1 MEEKENVGDFVTRVT
16 KLVNLM
22 KGCGETMNDQSVVE
36 KVLRSLTPRF
46 DIVVAIEESKDLSST
61 TVEEIQGVLEASEQ
75 KLNEKLEKGK
85 NEVALQA
92 QSNNG
97 KKGKGKWSG
106 NRGRGG
112 YQNTSAKDNQET
124 SNPNQKTGGRGGFNG
139 NYRGARSGRGG
150 YKTFDK
156 SNIQC
161 YNCQKFGHFAD
172 ECRGKNEPQEVEA
185 RVAKQ
190 DEGEKLEMEKGMV
203 YKPKSTQNSQVRF
216 ANDSTMTAKGMGD
229 VSIKRK
235 DGKCSMI
242 SNVLYIPGIKC
253 NLLSIGQLL
262 EQDYKIV
269 MEHRLLNVFD
279 TKGNLL
285 LKAPMSK
292 NRTFQIELNVID
304 HKCLMTAYSRDERL
318 WLYRMRHLNFKDLTL
333 MQKKNYVTGLPAM
346 NAPEEI
352 CEEYVHFK
360 QPRGSFSKNA
370 MSKTKST
377 LEIVYS
383 DVCGPMQVDSIGGN
397 KYFVSFVDDFSRKI
411 WAYLINKKSDVLS
424 VFKKFKSV
432 LESQSGHKLKVLR
445 TYGGGECVS
454 HDFVEFCESEGIV
467 HEMVPPYTPQQ
478 NGSAERRNRTIMNM
492 VRCMLKG
499 KHLPK
504 ELWGEAVATAT
515 YILNLC
521 PTKRLNGITPEECWS
536 KNKPSVKHLRVFGSI
551 AYKHVPDQLR
561 KKLDDKATTMI
572 LVGYHPTG
580 GYKLY
585 DPVNKSVVVSRDVV
599 IDEMKELDCNMHE
612 KKSST
617 SVMLEELEESKVAVP
632 ETDMRRSTRTRVLP
646 ARLQECELN
655 KDNEVTNDG
664 DLVHLAF
671 MAESEPI
678 DVDNALKSEKWRCAM
693 KEELDSIESNQSWE
707 LVDLPHNKRA
717 IDVKWVYKLKMN
729 SKGEITRHKARLVA
743 KGFLQRE
750 GIDYGEVIAP
760 VTRMETIRLVT
771 AIANMNDWP
780 MYQMDVKSAFLN
792 GPIEEEVFVTQPPG
806 YVVKSQE
813 NKVYRLKKAL
823 YGLKQAPRA
832 WKRRIDKFLTE
843 IGFVKCVTEHGAYVK
858 KHDEK
863 GLIVM
868 CLYVDD
874 LLITGSNDNYI
885 SEFKSDLKKE
895 FEMTDLGH
903 MTYFLGIEFLRTGQG
918 ILMHQT
924 KYAKE
929 ILKKFEMDK
938 CNSALSPTEPRL
950 QLSKSTEEEDVDPTS
965 YKQLIGSLRYL
976 CNTRP
981 DLAYSVGIVSRF
993 MDRPK
998 SSHLI
1003 AVKRILRYVKG
1014 TIDYGVLFHA
1024 SDKKNEC
1031 KLMGYTNSN
1040 WCGDVEDRK
1049 STAGYIF
1056 YFGEAPI
1063 SWCSKKELVVALSS
1077 CEAEYIAASLN
1088 TSQAIWLKNLI
1099 EEISLVKC
1107 NYVSLKVDNVSA
1119 INLAK
1124 NPIAHGRSK
1133 HIELHFHYLR
1143 EQVNNGNLALEY
1155 CKSEEQVADLF
1166 TKAVT
1171 VQVFQKL
1178 KGQNG
1183 NGNYSQHELRRS
1195 VKRCE

>member
-1 MEEKENVGDFVTRVT
+1 MAASTSSSVPMGTYGNGAFPGNLPILNGKNYDTWCKQMKVVFGFQDVWDLVSSGVEPITESSSDVQKATFKEQKKRDHKALFIIHQCVSPDNFERVGDAQSSKEAWDNLEKAYGGATKVKKVRLQTYKRQFELLQMEEKESVGDFVTRVT

-36 KVLRSLTPRF
+36 KILRSLTPRF
-46 DIVVAIEESKDLSST
+46 DIVVAIEESKDLSNT
-61 TVEEIQGVLEASEQ
+61 TVEEIQGDLEASEQ
-75 KLNEKLEKGK
+75 KLNERLEKGK

-112 YQNTSAKDNQET
+112 YQNAGAKDNQET
-124 SNPNQKTGGRGGFNG
+124 SNYNQKTGGRGGFNG
-139 NYRGARSGRGG
+139 NRSGRGG
-150 YKTFDK
+150 RGGRGGYKGFDK

-172 ECRGKNEPQEVEA
+172 ECRGKNEAQDAEA

-190 DEGEKLEMEKGMV
+190 DEGDKFEMLMV
-203 YKPKSTQNSQVRF
+203 TIKDDSDYSDKWYLDSGCSTHMSGRKEWFTSLRSTQNSQVRF
-216 ANDSTMTAKGMGD
+216 ANNSTMAAKGMSD

-235 DGKCSMI
+235 DGKYSMI

-253 NLLSIGQLL
+253 NFLSIGQLL
-262 EQDYKIV
+262 EKDYKIV
-269 MEHRLLNVFD
+269 MEHKLLNVFD
-279 TKGNLL
+279 TNGNLL

-292 NRTFQIELNVID
+292 NRTFQIELNVMD
-304 HKCLMTAYSRDERL
+304 HKCLMTAYSRDEWL
-318 WLYRMRHLNFKDLTL
+318 WHYRMGHLNFKDLTL
-333 MQKKNYVTGLPAM
+333 MQMKNYVTGLPAM
-346 NAPEEI
+346 NAPDEIFEE
-352 CEEYVHFK
+352 CVHSK
-360 QPRGSFSKNA
+360 QPRGSFRKYV

-411 WAYLINKKSDVLS
+411 WTYLINKKSDVLS

-432 LESQSGHKLKVLR
+432 EERQSGHKLKVLR
-445 TYGGGECVS
+445 TNGGGEYVS
-454 HDFVEFCESEGIV
+454 HDFAELCESEGIV
-467 HEMVPPYTPQQ
+467 HEVIPPYTPQQ
-478 NGSAERRNRTIMNM
+478 NGSAEMRNRTIMNM

-504 ELWGEAVATAT
+504 ELWGEAIATAT

-551 AYKHVPDQLR
+551 AYKHVPDQSR
-561 KKLDDKATTMI
+561 RKLDDKAITMI
-572 LVGYHPTG
+572 LVGYHSTG

-585 DPVNKSVVVSRDVV
+585 DPVNKNVVVSRDVV
-599 IDEMKELDCNMHE
+599 FDEMKEWDWNMQE

-617 SVMLEELEESKVAVP
+617 SVMLEELEENTEIVP
-632 ETDMRRSTRTRVLP
+632 ETDMRRSTRTRALP

-655 KDNEVTNDG
+655 KDDEVINDG

-671 MAESEPI
+671 MAELEPI
-678 DVDNALKSEKWRCAM
+678 DVISALKSEKWRCAM
-693 KEELDSIESNQSWE
+693 KEELDSIKSNQTWE
-707 LVDLPHNKRA
+707 LVDLPQNKRA

-729 SKGEITRHKARLVA
+729 SKGEVTRHKARLVA
-743 KGFLQRE
+743 RGFLQKE
-750 GIDYGEVIAP
+750 GIDYGEVFAP

-771 AIANMNDWP
+771 VIANINDWP

-806 YVVKSQE
+806 YE
-813 NKVYRLKKAL
+813 
-823 YGLKQAPRA
+823 
-832 WKRRIDKFLTE
+832 
-843 IGFVKCVTEHGAYVK
+843 
-858 KHDEK
+858 
-863 GLIVM
+863 
-868 CLYVDD
+868 
-874 LLITGSNDNYI
+874 
-885 SEFKSDLKKE
+885 
-895 FEMTDLGH
+895 
-903 MTYFLGIEFLRTGQG
+903 
-918 ILMHQT
+918 
-924 KYAKE
+924 
-929 ILKKFEMDK
+929 
-938 CNSALSPTEPRL
+938 
-950 QLSKSTEEEDVDPTS
+950 
-965 YKQLIGSLRYL
+965 LIGSLRYL

-993 MDRPK
+993 MDKPK

-1014 TIDYGVLFHA
+1014 TIDYGVFFPA
-1024 SDKKNEC
+1024 NDRKNEC
-1031 KLMGYTNSN
+1031 KLMGYTDSN

-1063 SWCSKKELVVALSS
+1063 SWCSKKEPVVALSS
-1077 CEAEYIAASLN
+1077 CEAEYIAASLR
-1088 TSQAIWLKNLI
+1088 TCQAIWLRNLI

-1107 NYVSLKVDNVSA
+1107 NTVTLKVDNVSA

-1133 HIELHFHYLR
+1133 HIEMRFHYLR
-1143 EQVNNGNLALEY
+1143 EQVNNENLTLEY
-1155 CKSEEQVADLF
+1155 CKSDEQVADLF
-1166 TKAVT
+1166 TKAVA

-1178 KGQNG
+1178 RGQMGMETVANM
-1183 NGNYSQHELRRS
+1183 N
-1195 VKRCE
+1195 

>member
-1 MEEKENVGDFVTRVT
+1 MAASTSSSVPMGTYGNGAFPDNLPILNGKNYDSWCKQMKVVFGFQDVWDLVSSGVEPIIESSSDVQKSTFKEQKKRDYKALFIIHQCVSPDNFERVGDAQSSKEAWDNLEKAYGGAAKVKKVWLQTYKRQFELLQMEEKESVGDFFTRVT

-36 KVLRSLTPRF
+36 KILRSLTPRF
-46 DIVVAIEESKDLSST
+46 DIVVAIEESKDLSNT
-61 TVEEIQGVLEASEQ
+61 TVEEIQGVLEASEH
-75 KLNEKLEKGK
+75 KLNERLEKGK

-97 KKGKGKWSG
+97 NKDKGKWSG

-112 YQNTSAKDNQET
+112 YQNAGAKDNQET
-124 SNPNQKTGGRGGFNG
+124 SNSNQKTGGRGGFKG
-139 NYRGARSGRGG
+139 NRGGRGG
-150 YKTFDK
+150 REGKMRHKMLKQEWLSKEEGMIYKSK
-156 SNIQC
+156 EYSEQS
-161 YNCQKFGHFAD
+161 
-172 ECRGKNEPQEVEA
+172 R
-185 RVAKQ
+185 
-190 DEGEKLEMEKGMV
+190 
-203 YKPKSTQNSQVRF
+203 
-216 ANDSTMTAKGMGD
+216 
-229 VSIKRK
+229 
-235 DGKCSMI
+235 
-242 SNVLYIPGIKC
+242 IKC

-262 EQDYKIV
+262 EKDYKIV
-269 MEHRLLNVFD
+269 MEHKLLNVFD
-279 TKGNLL
+279 TNGNLL

-292 NRTFQIELNVID
+292 NRTFQIELNVMD
-304 HKCLMTAYSRDERL
+304 HKCLMTAYSRNEWL
-318 WLYRMRHLNFKDLTL
+318 WHYRMGHLNFKDLTL

-346 NAPEEI
+346 NAPDEI
-352 CEEYVHFK
+352 CEECVHSK
-360 QPRGSFSKNA
+360 QPRGSFSKYA

-411 WAYLINKKSDVLS
+411 WTYLINKKSDVLS

-432 LESQSGHKLKVLR
+432 VERQSGHKLKVLR
-445 TYGGGECVS
+445 TDGGGEYVS
-454 HDFVEFCESEGIV
+454 HDFAELCESEGIV
-467 HEMVPPYTPQQ
+467 HEVIPPYTPQH

-504 ELWGEAVATAT
+504 ELWGEVVATAT

-561 KKLDDKATTMI
+561 RKLDVKATTMI
-572 LVGYHPTG
+572 LVGYHSTG

-585 DPVNKSVVVSRDVV
+585 DPVNKNVVVSRDVV
-599 IDEMKELDCNMHE
+599 FDEMKEWDWNMQE

-617 SVMLEELEESKVAVP
+617 SVMLEELEENTEIVP
-632 ETDMRRSTRTRVLP
+632 EIDMRRSTRTRALP

-678 DVDNALKSEKWRCAM
+678 DVISALKSEKLRCAM
-693 KEELDSIESNQSWE
+693 KEELDLIECNQTWE
-707 LVDLPHNKRA
+707 LVDLPQNKRA

-729 SKGEITRHKARLVA
+729 SK
-743 KGFLQRE
+743 
-750 GIDYGEVIAP
+750 
-760 VTRMETIRLVT
+760 
-771 AIANMNDWP
+771 
-780 MYQMDVKSAFLN
+780 
-792 GPIEEEVFVTQPPG
+792 
-806 YVVKSQE
+806 
-813 NKVYRLKKAL
+813 
-823 YGLKQAPRA
+823 
-832 WKRRIDKFLTE
+832 
-843 IGFVKCVTEHGAYVK
+843 EHGVYVK

-874 LLITGSNDNYI
+874 LLITGNNDKYI
-885 SEFKSDLKKE
+885 SEFKSDLKRE
-895 FEMTDLGH
+895 FEMTDLGY
-903 MTYFLGIEFLRTGQG
+903 MTYFLGIEFLRTDQG

-924 KYAKE
+924 RYAKE

-938 CNSALSPTEPRL
+938 CNSALSPAEPRL
-950 QLSKSTEEEDVDPTS
+950 QLSKSIEEEDVDPTS
-965 YKQLIGSLRYL
+965 YRQLIGSLRYL

-993 MDRPK
+993 MDKPK

-1014 TIDYGVLFHA
+1014 TIDYGVFFPA
-1024 SDKKNEC
+1024 NDRKNEC
-1031 KLMGYTNSN
+1031 KLMGYTDSN

-1063 SWCSKKELVVALSS
+1063 SWCSKKEPVVVLSS
-1077 CEAEYIAASLN
+1077 F
-1088 TSQAIWLKNLI
+1088 T
-1099 EEISLVKC
+1099 
-1107 NYVSLKVDNVSA
+1107 LKVDNVSA

-1133 HIELHFHYLR
+1133 HIEMRFHYLR
-1143 EQVNNGNLALEY
+1143 EQVNNGNLTLEY
-1155 CKSEEQVADLF
+1155 CKSGEQVADLF
-1166 TKAVT
+1166 TKAVA

-1178 KGQNG
+1178 RGQMRMETMANM
-1183 NGNYSQHELRRS
+1183 N
-1195 VKRCE
+1195 

>member
-1 MEEKENVGDFVTRVT
+1 MVASTSSSVPMGTYGNGAFPGNLPISNGKNYDSWCKQMKVVFGFQDVWDLVSSGVEPITESSSDVQKATFKEQKKRDYKALFIIHQCVKKVRLQNYKRQFELLQMEEKESVGDFVTRVT
-16 KLVNLM
+16 ILVNLM
-22 KGCGETMNDQSVVE
+22 KECGETINDQSVVE
-36 KVLRSLTPRF
+36 KILRSLAPSF

-61 TVEEIQGVLEASEQ
+61 TVEEIQGILEAYEH
-75 KLNEKLEKGK
+75 KLNERLEKGK

-92 QSNNG
+92 QINNG

-112 YQNTSAKDNQET
+112 YQNAGAKDNQET
-124 SNPNQKTGGRGGFNG
+124 SNSNQKTGGRGGFNG
-139 NYRGARSGRGG
+139 NRGGRGGRGG
-150 YKTFDK
+150 YKGFEK

-172 ECRGKNEPQEVEA
+172 ECRGKNEAQDAEA

-190 DEGEKLEMEKGMV
+190 DEGDKLEMLMV
-203 YKPKSTQNSQVRF
+203 TIKD
-216 ANDSTMTAKGMGD
+216 DSDYSDKCTMAAKGRVMCP
-229 VSIKRK
+229 SRER
-235 DGKCSMI
+235 M
-242 SNVLYIPGIKC
+242 
-253 NLLSIGQLL
+253 
-262 EQDYKIV
+262 DYKIV
-269 MEHRLLNVFD
+269 MEHKLLNVFD
-279 TKGNLL
+279 TNGNLL

-292 NRTFQIELNVID
+292 NRIFQIELNVMD
-304 HKCLMTAYSRDERL
+304 HKCLMTAYSRDKWL
-318 WLYRMRHLNFKDLTL
+318 WHYRMGHLNFKDLTL

-346 NAPEEI
+346 NAPDEI
-352 CEEYVHFK
+352 CEECVPSK
-360 QPRGSFSKNA
+360 QPRGSFSKYA

-383 DVCGPMQVDSIGGN
+383 DVCGPTRVDFIGGN
-397 KYFVSFVDDFSRKI
+397 KYFVSFVDDFSRKV
-411 WAYLINKKSDVLS
+411 WTYLINKKSDVLS

-432 LESQSGHKLKVLR
+432 VERQNEHKLKVLR
-445 TYGGGECVS
+445 TDGGGEYVS
-454 HDFVEFCESEGIV
+454 HDFAELCESEGIV
-467 HEMVPPYTPQQ
+467 HEVIPPYTPQQ
-478 NGSAERRNRTIMNM
+478 NGNAERRNRTIMTIMNM

-504 ELWGEAVATAT
+504 ELWGEAVATTT

-551 AYKHVPDQLR
+551 AYNHVSDQLR
-561 KKLDDKATTMI
+561 RKLDDKATTMI
-572 LVGYHPTG
+572 LVGYHSTG

-585 DPVNKSVVVSRDVV
+585 DPVNKNVVVSRNVV
-599 IDEMKELDCNMHE
+599 FDEMKEWDWNMHE

-617 SVMLEELEESKVAVP
+617 SVMLEELEEKKEIVP
-632 ETDMRRSTRTRVLP
+632 KTDMRRSTRARILP
-646 ARLQECELN
+646 ARLQEYESN
-655 KDNEVTNDG
+655 KDSEVINDG

-678 DVDNALKSEKWRCAM
+678 DVISALKSEKWRCAM
-693 KEELDSIESNQSWE
+693 KEELDSIESNQTWE
-707 LVDLPHNKRA
+707 LVDLPQNKRA

-729 SKGEITRHKARLVA
+729 SKGEVTRHKARLVA
-743 KGFLQRE
+743 RGFLQRE
-750 GIDYGEVIAP
+750 GIDYGEVFAP
-760 VTRMETIRLVT
+760 MTRMETI
-771 AIANMNDWP
+771 
-780 MYQMDVKSAFLN
+780 
-792 GPIEEEVFVTQPPG
+792 
-806 YVVKSQE
+806 
-813 NKVYRLKKAL
+813 RLKKAL

-832 WKRRIDKFLTE
+832 WNRRIDKFLID
-843 IGFVKCVTEHGAYVK
+843 IGFVKCVTEHGVYVK

-874 LLITGSNDNYI
+874 LLITGSNDKYI
-885 SEFKSDLKKE
+885 SEFKSDLKRE

-903 MTYFLGIEFLRTGQG
+903 MTYFLGIEFLRTDQG
-918 ILMHQT
+918 ILMLQT
-924 KYAKE
+924 RYAKE

-938 CNSALSPTEPRL
+938 CNSALSPAEPRL

-965 YKQLIGSLRYL
+965 YRQLIGSLRYL

-981 DLAYSVGIVSRF
+981 DLSYSVGIVSGF
-993 MDRPK
+993 MDMPK

-1014 TIDYGVLFHA
+1014 TIDY
-1024 SDKKNEC
+1024 
-1031 KLMGYTNSN
+1031 
-1040 WCGDVEDRK
+1040 DRK

-1077 CEAEYIAASLN
+1077 CEAEYIAASLS
-1088 TSQAIWLKNLI
+1088 TCQAIWLRNLI

-1107 NYVSLKVDNVSA
+1107 NTVTLKVDNVSA

-1133 HIELHFHYLR
+1133 HIEMRFHYLR

-1166 TKAVT
+1166 TKAVA

-1178 KGQNG
+1178 RGLMGMETVANM
-1183 NGNYSQHELRRS
+1183 N
-1195 VKRCE
+1195 

>member
-1 MEEKENVGDFVTRVT
+1 MGTYGNGAFPGNLPILNGKNYDSWFKQMKVVFGFQDVWDLVSSGVEPITESSSDVHKATFKEQKKRDYKALFIIHQCVKKVRLQTYKRQFELLQMEEKESVGDFVTRVT

-22 KGCGETMNDQSVVE
+22 KGCGETMNNQSVVE
-36 KVLRSLTPRF
+36 KILRSLTPRF
-46 DIVVAIEESKDLSST
+46 DIVVAIEESKDLSNT

-75 KLNEKLEKGK
+75 KLNERLEKGN

-97 KKGKGKWSG
+97 KKGNGKWSG

-112 YQNTSAKDNQET
+112 YQNAGAKDNQET
-124 SNPNQKTGGRGGFNG
+124 SNSNKKTGGRGGFNG
-139 NYRGARSGRGG
+139 NRGGRGGRDGRGG
-150 YKTFDK
+150 YKGFDK

-172 ECRGKNEPQEVEA
+172 ECRGKNEAQDVEA

-190 DEGEKLEMEKGMV
+190 DEGDKFEMLMV
-203 YKPKSTQNSQVRF
+203 TIKD
-216 ANDSTMTAKGMGD
+216 DSDYSDKCTMAAKGMGD

-235 DGKCSMI
+235 DGKYSMI
-242 SNVLYIPGIKC
+242 SNVLYLPGIKC

-262 EQDYKIV
+262 EKDYKIV
-269 MEHRLLNVFD
+269 MEHKLLNVFD
-279 TKGNLL
+279 TNGNLL

-292 NRTFQIELNVID
+292 NRTFQIELN
-304 HKCLMTAYSRDERL
+304 
-318 WLYRMRHLNFKDLTL
+318 DLTL

-346 NAPEEI
+346 NAPDEI
-352 CEEYVHFK
+352 CEECVHSK
-360 QPRGSFSKNA
+360 QPRGSFSKYA
-370 MSKTKST
+370 M
-377 LEIVYS
+377 
-383 DVCGPMQVDSIGGN
+383 
-397 KYFVSFVDDFSRKI
+397 
-411 WAYLINKKSDVLS
+411 
-424 VFKKFKSV
+424 
-432 LESQSGHKLKVLR
+432 KL
-445 TYGGGECVS
+445 
-454 HDFVEFCESEGIV
+454 CESEGIV
-467 HEMVPPYTPQQ
+467 HEVIPPYTPQH

-561 KKLDDKATTMI
+561 RKLDDKATTMI
-572 LVGYHPTG
+572 LVGYHSTG

-585 DPVNKSVVVSRDVV
+585 DPVNKNVV
-599 IDEMKELDCNMHE
+599 I
-612 KKSST
+612 
-617 SVMLEELEESKVAVP
+617 VP
-632 ETDMRRSTRTRVLP
+632 ETDMRRSTRTRALP

-678 DVDNALKSEKWRCAM
+678 DVISALKSEKWRCAM
-693 KEELDSIESNQSWE
+693 KEELDSIESNQTWE
-707 LVDLPHNKRA
+707 LVDLHQNKRA
-717 IDVKWVYKLKMN
+717 IDVKWIYKLKMN
-729 SKGEITRHKARLVA
+729 SKGEVTRHKARLVA
-743 KGFLQRE
+743 RGFLQKE
-750 GIDYGEVIAP
+750 GIDYGE
-760 VTRMETIRLVT
+760 
-771 AIANMNDWP
+771 
-780 MYQMDVKSAFLN
+780 SAFLN

-806 YVVKSQE
+806 YEVKNQE

-832 WKRRIDKFLTE
+832 WNRRIDKFLID
-843 IGFVKCVTEHGAYVK
+843 IGFVKCVTEHGVHVK

-874 LLITGSNDNYI
+874 LLITGSNDKYI
-885 SEFKSDLKKE
+885 SEFKSDLKRE
-895 FEMTDLGH
+895 FEMTDLGY
-903 MTYFLGIEFLRTGQG
+903 MTYFLGIEFLRTDQG

-924 KYAKE
+924 RYAKE

-938 CNSALSPTEPRL
+938 CNSALSPAEP
-950 QLSKSTEEEDVDPTS
+950 
-965 YKQLIGSLRYL
+965 
-976 CNTRP
+976 RP

-993 MDRPK
+993 MDKPK

-1014 TIDYGVLFHA
+1014 TIDY
-1024 SDKKNEC
+1024 
-1031 KLMGYTNSN
+1031 
-1040 WCGDVEDRK
+1040 
-1049 STAGYIF
+1049 
-1056 YFGEAPI
+1056 API
-1063 SWCSKKELVVALSS
+1063 SWCSKKEPVVALSS
-1077 CEAEYIAASLN
+1077 CEAEYIAASLS
-1088 TSQAIWLKNLI
+1088 TCQAIWLRNLI

-1107 NYVSLKVDNVSA
+1107 NTVTLKVDNVSA
-1119 INLAK
+1119 IAK

-1133 HIELHFHYLR
+1133 HIEMRFHYLR
-1143 EQVNNGNLALEY
+1143 EQVNNGNLTLEY

-1166 TKAVT
+1166 TNAVA

-1178 KGQNG
+1178 IGQMGMETVANM
-1183 NGNYSQHELRRS
+1183 N
-1195 VKRCE
+1195 